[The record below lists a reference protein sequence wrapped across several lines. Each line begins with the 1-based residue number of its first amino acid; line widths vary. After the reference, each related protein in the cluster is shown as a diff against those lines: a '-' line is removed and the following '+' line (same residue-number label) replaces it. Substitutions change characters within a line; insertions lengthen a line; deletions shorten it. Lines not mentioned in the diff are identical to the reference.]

1 MEEGGEGKEKE
12 SKRTAAKVLHKI
24 NELDGVPSC
33 QLANVIRKIHL
44 NCQVSCSRTHL
55 SAYTCSHIYVR
66 VYCSFKLF
74 KYLQKNMPKK
84 KEGKINALVVLR

>member
-1 MEEGGEGKEKE
+1 MGQGGEGKEKE
-12 SKRTAAKVLHKI
+12 SKSTAAKVLHKI

-33 QLANVIRKIHL
+33 QLANVTRKIHL

-55 SAYTCSHIYVR
+55 SAYTCSH
-66 VYCSFKLF
+66 VYIDCCFKLF